1 MSKKKQNAII
11 FAICVLL
18 ASSASVGIKTKE
30 KKEKEQIKQE
40 LNNVL
45 IPNAEKK
52 LDSLITTRNLLHDSV
67 VYFQNELISQSQYT
81 QIKKQ
86 IPKITFTL
94 SLLENI
100 TNQWHRAYS
109 MTEKHIAAYPEGDK
123 IPENLQQ
130 KHLYLTNNMIL
141 EPVLHTKRFD
151 FIAEY
156 LINTLEAYLSCFDYH
171 NTNNVHQEPQIINN
185 IYETLHNVKDLLS
198 AIDPSQNIIDKQNI
212 KFLKQQINI
221 LLDDFAKLQNESNIE
236 TTVTELNR
244 IKRNRAETDYQLRQQ
259 MKKLAQLKT
268 NYAVDEL
275 YKQRKK

>member
-52 LDSLITTRNLLHDSV
+52 LDSLIITNKLLRDSI
-67 VYFQNELISQSQYT
+67 VYFQNELKTQSQYK
-81 QIKKQ
+81 QIKNQ
-86 IPKITFTL
+86 ISKVSSVL
-94 SLLENI
+94 SLLENMS
-100 TNQWHRAYS
+100 NQWHCAHS
-109 MTEKHIAAYPEGDK
+109 MTEDCIAEYPEGAE

-130 KHLYLTNNMIL
+130 KRLYLTNNMIL

-156 LINTLEAYLSCFDYH
+156 LINTLEAYLSCFEYH
-171 NTNNVHQEPQIINN
+171 NANDVHQEPQIVNSL
-185 IYETLHNVKDLLS
+185 YETLHNVKDFVY
-198 AIDPSQNIIDKQNI
+198 AIDPSQDVIKKQDI
-212 KFLKQQINI
+212 KKLKQQIDI
-221 LLDDFAKLQNESNIE
+221 LLNELAQIQINDNVSLTVKRLNKFRQNKTENDF
-236 TTVTELNR
+236 V
-244 IKRNRAETDYQLRQQ
+244 LRQQ
-259 MKKLAQLKT
+259 IKKLAQLKT